1 MFPCKFNLST
11 REIQELAARR
21 AIRDIEGEDIE
32 DVSEYTEFNNEKY
45 KKMIEW
51 IAKDLDVT
59 TLRYQNVDDM
69 VEAIGVP
76 KDKLCLYCWTGQ
88 FYNPK
93 SEQLA
98 GFRNTKR

>member
-1 MFPCKFNLST
+1 
-11 REIQELAARR
+11 
-21 AIRDIEGEDIE
+21 
-32 DVSEYTEFNNEKY
+32 
-45 KKMIEW
+45 MIEW

-93 SEQLA
+93 SE
-98 GFRNTKR
+98 